1 MPQELGLTSTTMFP
15 SDVWM
20 QVKMATFLCVL
31 TADGS
36 YFVCMNIHEYPRK
49 QFRPCLL
56 AEVRQLCLLVDV
68 CGGAVLYCVCR
79 ATQRSSI
86 VGGTPNPVFVADPL
100 EYVSVNHDSFQS
112 SLSV

>member
-1 MPQELGLTSTTMFP
+1 
-15 SDVWM
+15 
-20 QVKMATFLCVL
+20 MATFLCVL

-68 CGGAVLYCVCR
+68 CGGAVLFCVC
-79 ATQRSSI
+79 AEPLSGQVSSVELQIQSLLLILLSTSLLI
-86 VGGTPNPVFVADPL
+86 VIA
-100 EYVSVNHDSFQS
+100 S
-112 SLSV
+112 SLLFQYDTVVQV